1 MVRLRMLRKRERNSF
16 LSEEDG
22 AATIEAVLW
31 LPVFFFIV
39 GFATDVTM
47 IFHAHSRVLRVVQD
61 VNRAVSVGR
70 IDTIDEAKQKML
82 DMLPGY
88 ANATSKMQIEDGVIM
103 SIVTVPTAS
112 IMPLGVAKALVGHMI
127 VVRTEQYAEQ

>member
-1 MVRLRMLRKRERNSF
+1 MRQFRLVRRRRSKYFLRDES
-16 LSEEDG
+16 G

-39 GFATDVTM
+39 GLATDVTM

-70 IDTIDEAKQKML
+70 ITTISEAKQKMIA
-82 DMLPGY
+82 MLPGY
-88 ANATSKMQIEDGVIM
+88 ANVTSDMQIKDGIIT

-112 IMPLGVAKALVGHMI
+112 VMPLGIAKSLVGLKI

>member
-1 MVRLRMLRKRERNSF
+1 MSLLRLLRVRRPRNFLR
-16 LSEEDG
+16 EEDG

-39 GFATDVTM
+39 GLGTDVTM

-70 IDTIDEAKQKML
+70 ITTTTEAKQKMIS
-82 DMLPGY
+82 MLPGY
-88 ANATSKMQIEDGVIM
+88 ANVTSDMQIKDGIIT

-112 IMPLGVAKALVGHMI
+112 VMPLGIAKSLVGLKI